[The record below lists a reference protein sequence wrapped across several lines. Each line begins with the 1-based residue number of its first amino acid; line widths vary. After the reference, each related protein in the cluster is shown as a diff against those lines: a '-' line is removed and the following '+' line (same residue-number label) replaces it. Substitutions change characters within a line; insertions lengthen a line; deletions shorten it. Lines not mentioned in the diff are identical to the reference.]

1 MPLVFGLLLERLPRW
16 TGLASLSLGL
26 LMSISTRLIFGFSY
40 GDQMLTMLLFCA
52 SIIFSADLLR
62 HLYKKNRVL
71 LFVTCLFFSI
81 LVYTV
86 LTVVS
91 PYTINSILMSTAII
105 VSLIIGLSM
114 SYFAK
119 IFSEETSEDKAV
131 VAAFF
136 KKLHTPVD
144 LLTEVYSKG
153 VKEIST
159 FPIIGKLT
167 MLIGAMVGVL
177 TFFDMTV
184 NEIIITLILSVIMII
199 SGYCMVYFGGRS
211 EKRYNEN
218 MQRELEKAGIKI
230 NSEELK

>member
-1 MPLVFGLLLERLPRW
+1 
-16 TGLASLSLGL
+16 
-26 LMSISTRLIFGFSY
+26 
-40 GDQMLTMLLFCA
+40 
-52 SIIFSADLLR
+52 
-62 HLYKKNRVL
+62 
-71 LFVTCLFFSI
+71 
-81 LVYTV
+81 
-86 LTVVS
+86 
-91 PYTINSILMSTAII
+91 MSTAII